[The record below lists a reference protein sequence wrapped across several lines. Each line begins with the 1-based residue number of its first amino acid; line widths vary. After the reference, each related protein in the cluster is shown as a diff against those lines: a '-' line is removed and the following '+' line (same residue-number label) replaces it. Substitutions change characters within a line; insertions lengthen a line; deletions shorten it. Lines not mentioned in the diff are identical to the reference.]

1 MLYYGCCEKQEEVM
15 KKDLSDI
22 IDDMQDL
29 VENDQDIGDYAK
41 VFLKYFI
48 DDLVAIEQDK
58 KSMLLNLLND
68 FKHKNFCDKNWSDCL
83 DCKNH
88 TECNAIS
95 TVVNMV
101 SCS

>member
-1 MLYYGCCEKQEEVM
+1 M

-22 IDDMQDL
+22 IDDMRDL

-41 VFLKYFI
+41 VFLKDFI

-58 KSMLLNLLND
+58 KSMLLNLLDD
-68 FKHKNFCDKNWSDCL
+68 FKHKNFCNKNWSDCL
-83 DCKNH
+83 DCENH
-88 TECNAIS
+88 TECEAIS

-101 SCS
+101 CYS

>member
-1 MLYYGCCEKQEEVM
+1 M

-29 VENDQDIGDYAK
+29 VKNDKDIDDYAK
-41 VFLKYFI
+41 VLLKYFI

-58 KSMLLNLLND
+58 KSMLLNLLDD

-83 DCKNH
+83 DCGNH

-101 SCS
+101 SRSYLK